1 MIPNKGERWKDPL
14 PLRIRR
20 IYEERF
26 DKKALTE
33 RTKSLG
39 NPAKAADKDPALA
52 QAKRRGANRSE
63 LAMLREILK
72 KDAEAFAHPPTPLM
86 IRRLYDHISS
96 IGKEEIVCTTE
107 NSDT

>member
-1 MIPNKGERWKDPL
+1 MYSVHGMC
-14 PLRIRR
+14 
-20 IYEERF
+20 EELSEECTLNF
-26 DKKALTE
+26 EA
-33 RTKSLG
+33 S
-39 NPAKAADKDPALA
+39 AKAADKDPALA